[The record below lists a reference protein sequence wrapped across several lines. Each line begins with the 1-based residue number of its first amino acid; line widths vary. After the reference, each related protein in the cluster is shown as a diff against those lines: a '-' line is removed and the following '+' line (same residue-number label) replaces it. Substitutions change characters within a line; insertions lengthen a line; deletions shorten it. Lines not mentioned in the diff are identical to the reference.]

1 MIKKNQKIHT
11 RNIDIA
17 TYEGCDD
24 TIVVEGILKDERL
37 FESYRPTGETTPSG
51 TIHHL
56 IIRILV
62 RGPQL
67 VIEDIEVEMPT
78 IPHALCRETLECLLP
93 VKGMPIVRGFTS
105 KVKALVG
112 GPKGCNHLLTLI
124 TAMAPAAVQGAF
136 SALARKPIDPGA
148 DLKGTLGRFKNSCWA
163 WRENGPLIERYKDLI
178 ESIQ

>member
-1 MIKKNQKIHT
+1 
-11 RNIDIA
+11 
-17 TYEGCDD
+17 
-24 TIVVEGILKDERL
+24 VEGILKDERL
-37 FESYRPTGETTPSG
+37 FESYRPTGEKTPSG

-112 GPKGCNHLLTLI
+112 GPKGCNHLFD
-124 TAMAPAAVQGAF
+124 VNNSNGACC
-136 SALARKPIDPGA
+136 SSRRIQRV
-148 DLKGTLGRFKNSCWA
+148 GTQAHRS
-163 WRENGPLIERYKDLI
+163 R
-178 ESIQ
+178 S